1 MKTFIFKLW
10 SKNKLINAS
19 RWFQICLISSMKI
32 QYRNNEP
39 LDFENDKFR
48 KHITV
53 GTLKEQF
60 YFNQNNA
67 LGKLKIVF

>member
-1 MKTFIFKLW
+1 
-10 SKNKLINAS
+10 
-19 RWFQICLISSMKI
+19 MKI

-39 LDFENDKFR
+39 LDIENDKFR